1 MIEKPSKS
9 SSPNQKSELGDASPT
24 KEEESPLMAP
34 IKAPMSEEEIE
45 AEERKAVMQKLAK
58 LRKDIDDKKNEE
70 YEKKLKK
77 EEKERQK

>member
-1 MIEKPSKS
+1 
-9 SSPNQKSELGDASPT
+9 
-24 KEEESPLMAP
+24 MAP
-34 IKAPMSEEEIE
+34 IKAPMTEEEIE